1 MPEKNKFS
9 ASNKNNVCM
18 YFINSDINSAKNIWI
33 MRNNLLSLHQTLVT
47 DSPTIFAFF
56 Q

>member
-18 YFINSDINSAKNIWI
+18 YFINSDSNSAKNIWI
-33 MRNNLLSLHQTLVT
+33 MRNNLSHQTSVT
-47 DSPTIFAFF
+47 DSPAIFAFF